1 MKIHVGAAFD
11 LPEERPV
18 GNDREKIELIKDFEE
33 LVDELVKEDP
43 NENKIKQLMEKLNLD
58 YKMSVSDRVGTV
70 LEKMNKIVFAEKIK
84 KDQYDLQ

>member
-1 MKIHVGAAFD
+1 M
-11 LPEERPV
+11 